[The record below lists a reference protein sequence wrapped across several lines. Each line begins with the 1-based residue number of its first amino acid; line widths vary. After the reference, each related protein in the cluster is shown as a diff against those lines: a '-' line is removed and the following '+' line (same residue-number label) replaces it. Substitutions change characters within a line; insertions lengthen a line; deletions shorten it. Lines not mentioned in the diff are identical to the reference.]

1 MSTYVDYKSQVY
13 KSCVCIQETL
23 RHANGKFNSR
33 KHAWNRRNC
42 FSYFKLIL
50 DIFPNRPRKMHKTRI
65 YLLWHR

>member
-50 DIFPNRPRKMHKTRI
+50 
-65 YLLWHR
+65 